1 MIERLERPARCL
13 IAIVALAIGLTTAG
27 AVRATTSDLSVEG
40 VYYFQV
46 TGNTVVISIDKVTN
60 ITVPPRIS
68 GELSLEL
75 WAFRVPYQGLGQ
87 EGYQQDGYRLA
98 SYPMGRLSPGSFL
111 FGVNS
116 GSIAYTP
123 PPPGTWY
130 LTLLVVEYDGS
141 AINFGGLSPRAFF
154 NFGRRSRR
162 SSWPHRFRRN
172 AAGGPLVGSGAAR
185 GRLLDHGQERDRCG
199 RRLRVHAGRHADLV
213 SNFGPLTS
221 NGKRTPRRSTVTSAV
236 RASSA
241 QTFASRWR
249 RERWRV
255 HDRVPFGDIGNG
267 LPAERASRPHRAGG
281 ILRTAAGSR
290 PAVVAKR

>member
-154 NFGRRSRR
+154 NFGAPQSPIVVAPPIPGATPQAGLWWDPAQQGVGY
-162 SSWPHRFRRN
+162 SITVRN
-172 AAGGPLVGSGAAR
+172 GIAVVVVYAFTPGGTPIWYLTS
-185 GRLLDHGQERDRCG
+185 
-199 RRLRVHAGRHADLV
+199 
-213 SNFGPLTS
+213 GPLTS
-221 NGKRTPRRSTVTSAV
+221 NGQTYTATLDRYVGGPCLICADVRFPLAAGNDGAFTIVFHSATSATV
-236 RASSA
+236 
-241 QTFASRWR
+241 FL
-249 RERWRV
+249 
-255 HDRVPFGDIGNG
+255 PNG
-267 LPAERASRPHRAGG
+267 QVAHIVPAEF
-281 ILRTAAGSR
+281 
-290 PAVVAKR
+290 